1 MNERQ
6 KFGAVVLAVLMFLA
20 GYLVG
25 KNAEK
30 LAGPPGDASPI
41 KIGFIGPLSGDTANL
56 GENMRLAVELA
67 RDEVNAAG
75 GVKGRTLDVI
85 FEDGKCDGK
94 EAVNAGNK
102 LLNIDKVTAII
113 GGVCSS
119 ETLAV
124 APLAEKAKVPLVSA
138 ASTNPKI
145 TTAGEYT
152 FRFVPSDSFQGTF
165 TADHFVN
172 TLKKKKVAVMYCK
185 SDYCVGI
192 KDAFTKKF
200 KELGGEVVAEEGFE
214 RDARDL
220 RSQITKVKAAQPELV
235 YFVSYTEGTIVG
247 LKQMKELGVTAPV
260 FGADAWDDPKIGKEL
275 KDKAHK
281 AQYSLPANQSL
292 PQEFVEAM
300 EKRTGGKELVVYAP
314 RAYDI
319 LKSLTEIMGQK
330 GVGPE
335 NIKAGL
341 SDLKDWKGI
350 ADTYS
355 LDENGDVLSAEYVIK
370 EFNKEG
376 KAKEVK

>member
-6 KFGAVVLAVLMFLA
+6 KFSIVVLGVLVFLA

-25 KNAEK
+25 KNANQ
-30 LAGPPGDASPI
+30 LAGESSGAL

-67 RDEVNAAG
+67 ADEINTKG
-75 GVKGRTLDVI
+75 GVNGKNIEVV

-124 APLAEKAKVPLVSA
+124 APLAEKANVPLVSA

-145 TTAGEYT
+145 TDAGEYT
-152 FRFVPSDSFQGTF
+152 FRFVPSDSFQGNF
-165 TADHFVN
+165 TAEHFVN
-172 TLKKKKVAVMYCK
+172 NLKKKNVGVLYCK

-192 KDAFTKKF
+192 KDAFKKRLS
-200 KELGGEVVAEEGFE
+200 ELGGKVVAEEGFE
-214 RDARDL
+214 KDSRDL
-220 RSQITKVKAAQPELV
+220 RSQIAKVKAAKPEIV

-247 LKQMKELGVTAPV
+247 LKQMKNLGVIAPV
-260 FGADAWDDPKIGKEL
+260 FGADAWDDPKIGEDL
-275 KDKAHK
+275 KAVANG

-292 PQEFVEAM
+292 PKEFVDSM
-300 EKRTGGKELVVYAP
+300 SEKTGGKELVVYAP

-319 LKSLTEIMGQK
+319 VYALVEIAKKSGATSAGLETGLKALTE
-330 GVGPE
+330 
-335 NIKAGL
+335 
-341 SDLKDWKGI
+341 WKGI
-350 ADTYS
+350 SDTYS
-355 LDENGDVLSAEYVIK
+355 LDENGDVKTAKYTIK
-370 EFNKEG
+370 EFKDG
-376 KAKEVK
+376 KAVEKQ